1 MFNDGKETNLTR
13 AATNASTIGYYIG
26 SRHNRGRPKESPWC
40 SEEESY
46 GDDESAAVYC
56 RSKVIRP
63 VVTYV
68 WSVFLIVELCIA
80 AMAGDF
86 SKHGI
91 RRRRQSFGDEGME
104 EYYRHPRENQ
114 YHQEEIVV
122 VSGDAEKQSERVT
135 DERHGQSVQSLA
147 ISDGAGTA
155 AGTGAGAHQQHHHRR
170 PGSRTVH

>member
-1 MFNDGKETNLTR
+1 M
-13 AATNASTIGYYIG
+13 AYYIG
-26 SRHNRGRPKESPWC
+26 SRHNRKGRQKEELWC
-40 SEEESY
+40 AEEESY

-56 RSKVIRP
+56 RAKVIRP

-114 YHQEEIVV
+114 MEVV
-122 VSGDAEKQSERVT
+122 GEDTGKYVGREVGERY
-135 DERHGQSVQSLA
+135 GQSVQSLA
-147 ISDGAGTA
+147 ISDPDGAA
-155 AGTGAGAHQQHHHRR
+155 AGTCASTKHSRR
-170 PGSRTVH
+170 PESRTAQ

>member
-1 MFNDGKETNLTR
+1 M
-13 AATNASTIGYYIG
+13 GYYIG
-26 SRHNRGRPKESPWC
+26 SRHNRKGRQTEQLWC
-40 SEEESY
+40 AEEESY

-56 RSKVIRP
+56 RAKVIRP

-68 WSVFLIVELCIA
+68 WAVFLIVELCIA

-114 YHQEEIVV
+114 VEVV
-122 VSGDAEKQSERVT
+122 EGDAEKYVDREV
-135 DERHGQSVQSLA
+135 DERRVQSVQSLA
-147 ISDGAGTA
+147 ISDPDGAG
-155 AGTGAGAHQQHHHRR
+155 AGTGASTKHSRR
-170 PGSRTVH
+170 PGSRTVQ